1 MKKKFYIVCFMSS
14 AAVYAV
20 SSAFAAQ
27 TQTDLYTSST
37 YEAGVSCDLLDP
49 SIWKVGSAGGEQF
62 AGSVAETADNINFLN
77 ISHSM
82 PDGIDC
88 DGAYSVSNSL
98 VVAGINADISLGT
111 KNWGYRLFSVADG
124 KSLRT
129 VGDFGVSVSTKNTWN
144 PIIRTM
150 LGENSSIEIGGDF
163 SLFQNGGG
171 QMRFQLQSSG
181 AVSSFKVAGNARLS
195 YWKDIELGLGI
206 SRFEVG
212 GVLSFSGGA
221 NGANTLNFLQQT
233 DGLFNS
239 VDVKLGGL
247 DCRKGKI
254 QISSSEIV
262 SRISLEFTNSVSSEY
277 SGIIARGSGSPAA
290 FHITMNASDAENGK
304 QVLRFSSTEPYE
316 YYSNADISNVTVK
329 RGELSLG
336 MHSGMKGD
344 LLQVSGAGAVF
355 SATGL
360 VTGEIGSARFS
371 EAWLSA
377 GKIRFD
383 FSEAEGCDK
392 IVFDGAMNV
401 MGNFEFELNLSSA
414 DFGAWLKTA
423 GLEYMDYTI
432 VEFSETNV
440 SAGKLAEMLSMDGG
454 IKAEILEDDFAD
466 GKLTLRLELAQ
477 VPEPAAFAAAMGAAV
492 LIATARRKRK

>member
-1 MKKKFYIVCFMSS
+1 MSF

-77 ISHSM
+77 IIHSM
-82 PDGIDC
+82 PDGINC
-88 DGAYSVSNSL
+88 DGAYSVSDSL
-98 VVAGINADISLGT
+98 VVAGINADVSLGAN
-111 KNWGYRLFSVADG
+111 NWSYRLFSVEDG

-129 VGDFGVSVSTKNTWN
+129 VGDFGVSVSSTKTWN
-144 PIIRTM
+144 PFISTM
-150 LGENSSIEIGGDF
+150 LGENSSVEIGGDF
-163 SLFQNGGG
+163 SLLQNEGG
-171 QMRFQLQSSG
+171 QMRFRLASSG

-195 YWKDIELGLGI
+195 FWSDIELGLGI
-206 SRFEVG
+206 PRFEVG

-221 NGANTLNFLQQT
+221 TTLDFLQT
-233 DGLFNS
+233 DGLFSS

-247 DCRKGKI
+247 DCRDGKI
-254 QISSSEIV
+254 QISSNRNV

-277 SGIIARGSGSPAA
+277 SGAIARGSGSPAA
-290 FHITMNASDAENGK
+290 FDITMNASDAENGK
-304 QVLRFSSTEPYE
+304 QVLRFSSTDPYD

-344 LLQVSGAGAVF
+344 LLEVSGAGAVF

-414 DFGAWLKTA
+414 DFGAWLEEA

-440 SAGKLAEMLSMDGG
+440 SAGELAEMLSMDGG

-492 LIATARRKRK
+492 LIAAARRKRK

>member
-1 MKKKFYIVCFMSS
+1 MKKEFYIVCFMSS

-37 YEAGVSCDLLDP
+37 YEAGVSCNLLDP
-49 SIWKVGSAGGEQF
+49 SIWKVGSADGEQF

-82 PDGIDC
+82 PDGINC
-88 DGAYSVSNSL
+88 DGAYSVSDSL

-111 KNWGYRLFSVADG
+111 DNWGYRLFSVADG

-129 VGDFGVSVSTKNTWN
+129 VGDFGVSVSTKTWN

-150 LGENSSIEIGGDF
+150 LGENSSVEIGGDF
-163 SLFQNGGG
+163 SLRQNEGG

-195 YWKDIELGLGI
+195 YWSDIELGLGI

-212 GVLSFSGGA
+212 GVLSFSG
-221 NGANTLNFLQQT
+221 GANTLNFLQQT

-344 LLQVSGAGAVF
+344 LLDVSGAGAVF

-383 FSEAEGCDK
+383 FSETEGCDK
-392 IVFDGAMNV
+392 IVFDGAMNFS
-401 MGNFEFELNLSSA
+401 GNFEFELNLSSA
-414 DFGAWLKTA
+414 DFGAWLEEA
-423 GLEYMDYTI
+423 GFEYMDYTI

-440 SAGKLAEMLSMDGG
+440 SAGELAEMLSMDGG

-492 LIATARRKRK
+492 LIAAARRKRK

>member
-1 MKKKFYIVCFMSS
+1 
-14 AAVYAV
+14 
-20 SSAFAAQ
+20 
-27 TQTDLYTSST
+27 
-37 YEAGVSCDLLDP
+37 
-49 SIWKVGSAGGEQF
+49 
-62 AGSVAETADNINFLN
+62 
-77 ISHSM
+77 
-82 PDGIDC
+82 
-88 DGAYSVSNSL
+88 
-98 VVAGINADISLGT
+98 
-111 KNWGYRLFSVADG
+111 
-124 KSLRT
+124 
-129 VGDFGVSVSTKNTWN
+129 
-144 PIIRTM
+144 
-150 LGENSSIEIGGDF
+150 
-163 SLFQNGGG
+163 
-171 QMRFQLQSSG
+171 MRFRLVSSG

-195 YWKDIELGLGI
+195 FWSDIELGLGI

-221 NGANTLNFLQQT
+221 TTLDFLQT
-233 DGLFNS
+233 DGLFSS

-247 DCRKGKI
+247 DCRDGKI
-254 QISSSEIV
+254 QISSNAIV
-262 SRISLEFTNSVSSEY
+262 SRISLEFTNSVSGEY
-277 SGIIARGSGSPAA
+277 SGAIARGSGSPAA
-290 FHITMNASDAENGK
+290 FDITMNASDAENGK
-304 QVLRFSSTEPYE
+304 QVLRFSSTDPYD

-344 LLQVSGAGAVF
+344 LLEVSGAGAVF

-360 VTGEIGSARFS
+360 VAGEIGSARFS

-414 DFGAWLKTA
+414 DFGEWLEAA

-432 VEFSETNV
+432 VEFSDTNV
-440 SAGKLAEMLSMDGG
+440 SAGELAEMLRMDGG

-492 LIATARRKRK
+492 LIAAARRKRK

>member
-1 MKKKFYIVCFMSS
+1 MKKEFYIVCFMSF

-49 SIWKVGSAGGEQF
+49 SIWKVGSADGEQF

-82 PDGIDC
+82 PNGINC
-88 DGAYSVSNSL
+88 DGAYSVSDSL
-98 VVAGINADISLGT
+98 VVAGINADISLGSD
-111 KNWGYRLFSVADG
+111 NWGYRLFSVADG

-129 VGDFGVSVSTKNTWN
+129 VGDFGVSVSTKTWN
-144 PIIRTM
+144 PIIGTM
-150 LGENSSIEIGGDF
+150 LGENSSVEIGGDF
-163 SLFQNGGG
+163 SLRQNEGG

-195 YWKDIELGLGI
+195 YWSDIELGLGI

-212 GVLSFSGGA
+212 GVLSLSGGG
-221 NGANTLNFLQQT
+221 NGATLNFLQQT
-233 DGLFNS
+233 EGGLFSS

-247 DCRKGKI
+247 DCRNGKI
-254 QISSSEIV
+254 QISSNEIV
-262 SRISLEFTNSVSSEY
+262 SQISLKFTNSVSSEY
-277 SGIIARGSGSPAA
+277 YGAIARGSGSPAA
-290 FHITMNASDAENGK
+290 FNITMNASDAENGK
-304 QVLRFSSTEPYE
+304 QVLRFSSIEPYD
-316 YYSNADISNVTVK
+316 YYSNADISNVTVE

-392 IVFDGAMNV
+392 IVFDGVMNV

-440 SAGKLAEMLSMDGG
+440 SAGELAEMLSMDGG

-492 LIATARRKRK
+492 LIAAARRKRK

>member
-1 MKKKFYIVCFMSS
+1 MKKKFYIVCFVSF

-77 ISHSM
+77 IIHSM
-82 PDGIDC
+82 PDGINC
-88 DGAYSVSNSL
+88 DGAYSVSDSL
-98 VVAGINADISLGT
+98 VVAGINADVSLGAN
-111 KNWGYRLFSVADG
+111 NWGYRLFSVADG

-129 VGDFGVSVSTKNTWN
+129 VGDFGVSVSTKTWN

-163 SLFQNGGG
+163 SLRQNEGG

-195 YWKDIELGLGI
+195 YWSDIELGLGI

-221 NGANTLNFLQQT
+221 TKLDFLQT
-233 DGLFNS
+233 DGLFSS

-247 DCRKGKI
+247 DCRNGKI
-254 QISSSEIV
+254 QISSREIV

-277 SGIIARGSGSPAA
+277 SGAIARGSGSPAK
-290 FHITMNASDAENGK
+290 FNITMNASDAENGK
-304 QVLRFSSTEPYE
+304 QVLRFSSTDPYD

-344 LLQVSGAGAVF
+344 LLEVSGAGAVF

-360 VTGEIGSARFS
+360 VAGEIGSARFS

-414 DFGAWLKTA
+414 DFGAWLEAA

-432 VEFSETNV
+432 VEFSDTNV
-440 SAGKLAEMLSMDGG
+440 SAGELAEMLSMDGG

-492 LIATARRKRK
+492 LIAAARRKRK

>member
-1 MKKKFYIVCFMSS
+1 MKKEFYIVCFMPF
-14 AAVYAV
+14 AAAYAV

-37 YEAGVSCDLLDP
+37 YEAGVSYDLLDP

-62 AGSVAETADNINFLN
+62 AGSVAETADNINLLN
-77 ISHSM
+77 IIHSM
-82 PDGIDC
+82 PDGINC
-88 DGAYSVSNSL
+88 DGAYSVSDSL
-98 VVAGINADISLGT
+98 VVAGINADVSLGT
-111 KNWGYRLFSVADG
+111 NNWSYRLFSVADG

-129 VGDFGVSVSTKNTWN
+129 VGDFGVSASTKTWN
-144 PIIRTM
+144 PIISTM
-150 LGENSSIEIGGDF
+150 LGENSSVEIGGDF
-163 SLFQNGGG
+163 SLLQNEGG
-171 QMRFQLQSSG
+171 QMRFQLVSSG

-195 YWKDIELGLGI
+195 FWSDIELGLGI

-221 NGANTLNFLQQT
+221 TTLDFLQT
-233 DGLFNS
+233 DGLFSS

-247 DCRKGKI
+247 DCRDGKI
-254 QISSSEIV
+254 QISSNRSV

-277 SGIIARGSGSPAA
+277 SGAIARGSGSPAA
-290 FHITMNASDAENGK
+290 FDITMNASDAENGK
-304 QVLRFSSTEPYE
+304 QVLRFSSTDPYD

-344 LLQVSGAGAVF
+344 LLEVSGAGAVF

-360 VTGEIGSARFS
+360 VAGEIGSARFS

-414 DFGAWLKTA
+414 DFGAWLEAA

-440 SAGKLAEMLSMDGG
+440 SAGELAEMLSMDGG

-492 LIATARRKRK
+492 LIAAARRKRK

>member
-1 MKKKFYIVCFMSS
+1 MKKEFYIVCFMSS

-37 YEAGVSCDLLDP
+37 YEAGVSCDLLNP
-49 SIWKVGSAGGEQF
+49 SIWKVGSADGEQF

-88 DGAYSVSNSL
+88 DGAYSVSDSL
-98 VVAGINADISLGT
+98 VVAGINADISLGWE
-111 KNWGYRLFSVADG
+111 NWGYRLFSVADG

-129 VGDFGVSVSTKNTWN
+129 VGDFGVSVSTKTWN

-150 LGENSSIEIGGDF
+150 LGKNSSIEIGGDF

-212 GVLSFSGGA
+212 GVLSLSGGEK
-221 NGANTLNFLQQT
+221 GATTLDFLQQT
-233 DGLFNS
+233 DGGLFSS

-247 DCRKGKI
+247 DCRNGKI
-254 QISSSEIV
+254 QISSNEIV
-262 SRISLEFTNSVSSEY
+262 SQISLEFTNSVSSEY
-277 SGIIARGSGSPAA
+277 SGAIARGSGSPAA
-290 FHITMNASDAENGK
+290 FNITMNASDAEKGK
-304 QVLRFSSTEPYE
+304 QVLRFSSTDPYD

-344 LLQVSGAGAVF
+344 LLDVSGAGAVF

-383 FSEAEGCDK
+383 FSETEGCDK

-414 DFGAWLKTA
+414 DFGAWLEVA

-432 VEFSETNV
+432 VEFSDTNV
-440 SAGKLAEMLSMDGG
+440 SAAELAEMLSMDGG

-492 LIATARRKRK
+492 LIAAARRKRK

>member
-1 MKKKFYIVCFMSS
+1 MKKKFRTVCYLSS

-49 SIWKVGSAGGEQF
+49 SIWKVGSADGEQF

-82 PDGIDC
+82 PDGINC
-88 DGAYSVSNSL
+88 DGAYSVSDSL

-111 KNWGYRLFSVADG
+111 NNWGYRLFSVADG

-129 VGDFGVSVSTKNTWN
+129 VGDFGVSVSTTKTWN

-150 LGENSSIEIGGDF
+150 LGKNSSVEIGGDF
-163 SLFQNGGG
+163 SLRQNEGG

-195 YWKDIELGLGI
+195 FWSDIELGLGI

-221 NGANTLNFLQQT
+221 NTLNFLQQT
-233 DGLFNS
+233 DGLFSS

-247 DCRKGKI
+247 EFRGGKI
-254 QISSSEIV
+254 QISSNEIV

-277 SGIIARGSGSPAA
+277 SGAIARGSGSPAA
-290 FHITMNASDAENGK
+290 FNITMNASDAENGK
-304 QVLRFSSTEPYE
+304 QVLRFSSIEPYD
-316 YYSNADISNVTVK
+316 YYSNADISNVTVE

-360 VTGEIGSARFS
+360 VAGEIGSARFS

-414 DFGAWLKTA
+414 DFGAWLETA

-440 SAGKLAEMLSMDGG
+440 SAGELAEMLSMDGG

-477 VPEPAAFAAAMGAAV
+477 VPEPAAFAAIFGAFALGCLV
-492 LIATARRKRK
+492 LRGRRKR

>member
-1 MKKKFYIVCFMSS
+1 MKKEFYIVCFMSS

-49 SIWKVGSAGGEQF
+49 SIWKVGSADGEQF

-82 PDGIDC
+82 PDGINC
-88 DGAYSVSNSL
+88 DGAYSVSDSL

-111 KNWGYRLFSVADG
+111 NNWGYRLFSVADG

-129 VGDFGVSVSTKNTWN
+129 VGDFGVSVSTKTWN

-150 LGENSSIEIGGDF
+150 LGENSSVEIGGDF
-163 SLFQNGGG
+163 SLRQNEGG

-195 YWKDIELGLGI
+195 YWSDIELGLGI

-212 GVLSFSGGA
+212 GVLSFSG
-221 NGANTLNFLQQT
+221 GANTLNFLQQT

-344 LLQVSGAGAVF
+344 LLDVSGAGAVF

-383 FSEAEGCDK
+383 FSETEGCDK

-440 SAGKLAEMLSMDGG
+440 SAAELAEMLSMDGG

-492 LIATARRKRK
+492 LIAAARRKRK

>member
-1 MKKKFYIVCFMSS
+1 
-14 AAVYAV
+14 
-20 SSAFAAQ
+20 
-27 TQTDLYTSST
+27 
-37 YEAGVSCDLLDP
+37 
-49 SIWKVGSAGGEQF
+49 
-62 AGSVAETADNINFLN
+62 
-77 ISHSM
+77 
-82 PDGIDC
+82 
-88 DGAYSVSNSL
+88 
-98 VVAGINADISLGT
+98 
-111 KNWGYRLFSVADG
+111 
-124 KSLRT
+124 
-129 VGDFGVSVSTKNTWN
+129 
-144 PIIRTM
+144 
-150 LGENSSIEIGGDF
+150 
-163 SLFQNGGG
+163 
-171 QMRFQLQSSG
+171 MRFQLQSSG

-195 YWKDIELGLGI
+195 YWSDIELGLGI

-212 GVLSFSGGA
+212 GVLSFSG
-221 NGANTLNFLQQT
+221 GANTLNFLQQT

-344 LLQVSGAGAVF
+344 LLDVSGAGAVF

-383 FSEAEGCDK
+383 FSETEGCDK

-414 DFGAWLKTA
+414 DFGAWLEVA

-432 VEFSETNV
+432 VEFSDTNV
-440 SAGKLAEMLSMDGG
+440 SAAELAEMLSMDGG

-492 LIATARRKRK
+492 LIAAARRKRK

>member
-1 MKKKFYIVCFMSS
+1 MRRLSLKS
-14 AAVYAV
+14 
-20 SSAFAAQ
+20 
-27 TQTDLYTSST
+27 TDF
-37 YEAGVSCDLLDP
+37 GVDP
-49 SIWKVGSAGGEQF
+49 
-62 AGSVAETADNINFLN
+62 N
-77 ISHSM
+77 
-82 PDGIDC
+82 C
-88 DGAYSVSNSL
+88 DGAYSVSDSL

-111 KNWGYRLFSVADG
+111 NNWGYRLFSVADG

-129 VGDFGVSVSTKNTWN
+129 VGDFGVSVSTKTWN

-150 LGENSSIEIGGDF
+150 LGENSSVEIGGDF
-163 SLFQNGGG
+163 SLRQNEGG

-195 YWKDIELGLGI
+195 YWSDIELGLGI

-212 GVLSFSGGA
+212 GVLSLSGGG
-221 NGANTLNFLQQT
+221 NGATLNFLQQT

-247 DCRKGKI
+247 EFRGGKI
-254 QISSSEIV
+254 QISSNEIV
-262 SRISLEFTNSVSSEY
+262 SQISLEFTNSVSSEY
-277 SGIIARGSGSPAA
+277 YGAIARGSGSPAA
-290 FHITMNASDAENGK
+290 FNITMNASDAENGK
-304 QVLRFSSTEPYE
+304 QVLRFSSIEPYD
-316 YYSNADISNVTVK
+316 YYSNADISNVTVE

-383 FSEAEGCDK
+383 FSETEGCDK

-414 DFGAWLKTA
+414 DFGEWLETA

-492 LIATARRKRK
+492 LIAAARRKRK

>member
-1 MKKKFYIVCFMSS
+1 MRRLSLKS
-14 AAVYAV
+14 
-20 SSAFAAQ
+20 
-27 TQTDLYTSST
+27 TDF
-37 YEAGVSCDLLDP
+37 GVDP
-49 SIWKVGSAGGEQF
+49 
-62 AGSVAETADNINFLN
+62 N
-77 ISHSM
+77 
-82 PDGIDC
+82 C
-88 DGAYSVSNSL
+88 DGAYSVSDSL

-111 KNWGYRLFSVADG
+111 NNWGYRLFSVADG

-129 VGDFGVSVSTKNTWN
+129 VGDFGVSVSTKTWN

-150 LGENSSIEIGGDF
+150 LGENSSVEIGGDF
-163 SLFQNGGG
+163 SLRQNEGG

-195 YWKDIELGLGI
+195 YWSDIELGLGI

-212 GVLSFSGGA
+212 GVLSFSG
-221 NGANTLNFLQQT
+221 GANTLNFLQQT

-247 DCRKGKI
+247 EFRGGKI
-254 QISSSEIV
+254 QISSNEIV
-262 SRISLEFTNSVSSEY
+262 SQISLEFTNSVSSEY
-277 SGIIARGSGSPAA
+277 YGAIARGSGSPAA
-290 FHITMNASDAENGK
+290 FNITMNASDAENGK
-304 QVLRFSSTEPYE
+304 QVLRFSSIEPYD
-316 YYSNADISNVTVK
+316 YYSNADISNVTVE

-383 FSEAEGCDK
+383 FSETEGCDK

-440 SAGKLAEMLSMDGG
+440 SAGELAEMLSMDGG

-492 LIATARRKRK
+492 LIAAARRKRK

>member
-82 PDGIDC
+82 PDGINC
-88 DGAYSVSNSL
+88 DGAYSVSDSL
-98 VVAGINADISLGT
+98 VVAGINADVSLGAN
-111 KNWGYRLFSVADG
+111 NWSYRLFSVADG

-129 VGDFGVSVSTKNTWN
+129 VGDFGVSVSTKTWN
-144 PIIRTM
+144 PFISTM
-150 LGENSSIEIGGDF
+150 LGENSSVEIGGDF
-163 SLFQNGGG
+163 SLRQNEGG
-171 QMRFQLQSSG
+171 QMRFRLLSSG
-181 AVSSFKVAGNARLS
+181 EVSSFKVAGNARLS
-195 YWKDIELGLGI
+195 YWSDIELGLGI

-212 GVLSFSGGA
+212 GVLSLSGGG
-221 NGANTLNFLQQT
+221 NGATLDFLQT
-233 DGLFNS
+233 DGLFSS

-247 DCRKGKI
+247 DCRDGKI
-254 QISSSEIV
+254 QISSNRNV

-277 SGIIARGSGSPAA
+277 SGAIARGSGSPAK
-290 FHITMNASDAENGK
+290 FNITMNASDAENGK
-304 QVLRFSSTEPYE
+304 QVLRFSSIEPYE
-316 YYSNADISNVTVK
+316 YYSNADISNVTVE

-383 FSEAEGCDK
+383 FSETEGCDK

-414 DFGAWLKTA
+414 DFGAWLEEA

-440 SAGKLAEMLSMDGG
+440 SAGELAEMLSMDGG

-492 LIATARRKRK
+492 LIAAARRKRK

>member
-1 MKKKFYIVCFMSS
+1 MSS

-82 PDGIDC
+82 PDGINC
-88 DGAYSVSNSL
+88 DGAYSVSDSL

-111 KNWGYRLFSVADG
+111 NNWGYRLFSVADG

-129 VGDFGVSVSTKNTWN
+129 VGDFGVSVSTETWN

-150 LGENSSIEIGGDF
+150 LGENSSVEIGGDF

-212 GVLSFSGGA
+212 GVLSLSGGEK
-221 NGANTLNFLQQT
+221 GATTLDFLQT
-233 DGLFNS
+233 KDGLFSS

-247 DCRKGKI
+247 DCRNGKI
-254 QISSSEIV
+254 QISSNEIV
-262 SRISLEFTNSVSSEY
+262 SQISLEFTNSVSSEY

-392 IVFDGAMNV
+392 IVFDGVMNV

-440 SAGKLAEMLSMDGG
+440 SAGELAEMLSMDGG

-492 LIATARRKRK
+492 LIAAARRKRK

>member
-1 MKKKFYIVCFMSS
+1 MRRLSLKS
-14 AAVYAV
+14 
-20 SSAFAAQ
+20 
-27 TQTDLYTSST
+27 TDF
-37 YEAGVSCDLLDP
+37 GVDP
-49 SIWKVGSAGGEQF
+49 
-62 AGSVAETADNINFLN
+62 N
-77 ISHSM
+77 
-82 PDGIDC
+82 C
-88 DGAYSVSNSL
+88 DGAYSVSDSL

-111 KNWGYRLFSVADG
+111 NNWGYRLFSVADG

-129 VGDFGVSVSTKNTWN
+129 VGDFGVSVSTKTWN

-150 LGENSSIEIGGDF
+150 LGENSSVEIGGDF
-163 SLFQNGGG
+163 SLRQNEGG

-195 YWKDIELGLGI
+195 YWSDIELGLGI

-212 GVLSFSGGA
+212 GVLSLSGGG
-221 NGANTLNFLQQT
+221 NGATLNFLQQT

-247 DCRKGKI
+247 EFRGGKI
-254 QISSSEIV
+254 QISSNEIV
-262 SRISLEFTNSVSSEY
+262 SQISLEFTNSVSSEY
-277 SGIIARGSGSPAA
+277 YGAIARGSGSPAA
-290 FHITMNASDAENGK
+290 FNITMNASDAENGK
-304 QVLRFSSTEPYE
+304 QVLRFSSIEPYD
-316 YYSNADISNVTVK
+316 YYSNADISNVTVE

-440 SAGKLAEMLSMDGG
+440 SAGELAEMLSMDGG

-492 LIATARRKRK
+492 LIAAARRKRK

>member
-1 MKKKFYIVCFMSS
+1 MKKEFYIVCFMSS

-49 SIWKVGSAGGEQF
+49 SIWKVGSADGEQF

-82 PDGIDC
+82 PDGINC
-88 DGAYSVSNSL
+88 DGAYSVSDSL

-111 KNWGYRLFSVADG
+111 NNWGYRLFSVADG

-129 VGDFGVSVSTKNTWN
+129 VGDFGVSVSTKTWN

-150 LGENSSIEIGGDF
+150 LGENSSVEIGGDF
-163 SLFQNGGG
+163 SLRQNEGG

-195 YWKDIELGLGI
+195 YWSDIELGLGI

-212 GVLSFSGGA
+212 GVLSFSG
-221 NGANTLNFLQQT
+221 GANTLNFLQQT

-247 DCRKGKI
+247 EFRGGKI
-254 QISSSEIV
+254 QISSNEIV
-262 SRISLEFTNSVSSEY
+262 SQISLEFTNSVSSEY
-277 SGIIARGSGSPAA
+277 YGAIARGSGSPAA
-290 FHITMNASDAENGK
+290 FNITMNASDAENGK
-304 QVLRFSSTEPYE
+304 QVLRFSSIEPYD
-316 YYSNADISNVTVK
+316 YYSNADISNVTVE

-392 IVFDGAMNV
+392 IVFDGVMNV

-440 SAGKLAEMLSMDGG
+440 SAGELAEMLSMDGG

-492 LIATARRKRK
+492 LIAAARRKRK

>member
-1 MKKKFYIVCFMSS
+1 MKKKFYIVCFMSF

-77 ISHSM
+77 IIHSM
-82 PDGIDC
+82 PDGINC
-88 DGAYSVSNSL
+88 DGAYSVSDSL
-98 VVAGINADISLGT
+98 VVAGINADVSLGT
-111 KNWGYRLFSVADG
+111 DNWGYRLFSVADG

-129 VGDFGVSVSTKNTWN
+129 VGDFGVSVSTKTWN

-163 SLFQNGGG
+163 SLRQNEGG
-171 QMRFQLQSSG
+171 QMRFHLQPSG

-195 YWKDIELGLGI
+195 FWSDIELGLGI

-221 NGANTLNFLQQT
+221 TTLDFLQT
-233 DGLFNS
+233 DGLFSS

-247 DCRKGKI
+247 DCRNGKI
-254 QISSSEIV
+254 QISSREIV

-277 SGIIARGSGSPAA
+277 SGAIARGSGSPAK
-290 FHITMNASDAENGK
+290 FNITMNASDAENGK
-304 QVLRFSSTEPYE
+304 QVLRFSSTDPYD

-344 LLQVSGAGAVF
+344 LLEVSGAGAVF

-360 VTGEIGSARFS
+360 VVGEIGSARFS

-414 DFGAWLKTA
+414 DFGAWLEAA

-432 VEFSETNV
+432 VEFSDTNV
-440 SAGKLAEMLSMDGG
+440 SAGELAEMLSMDGG

-492 LIATARRKRK
+492 LIAAARRKRK

>member
-1 MKKKFYIVCFMSS
+1 MKKEFYIVCFMSS

-20 SSAFAAQ
+20 SFFFDA
-27 TQTDLYTSST
+27 TTTTEIYTSST

-49 SIWKVGSAGGEQF
+49 SIWKVGSADGEQF

-82 PDGIDC
+82 PNGINC
-88 DGAYSVSNSL
+88 DGAYSVSDSL

-111 KNWGYRLFSVADG
+111 DNWGYRLFSVEDG

-129 VGDFGVSVSTKNTWN
+129 VGDFGVSVSTTKTWN
-144 PIIRTM
+144 PIISTM

-163 SLFQNGGG
+163 SLRQNEGG
-171 QMRFQLQSSG
+171 QMRFQLKSSG

-195 YWKDIELGLGI
+195 FWSDIELGLGI

-212 GVLSFSGGA
+212 GVLSLSGGG
-221 NGANTLNFLQQT
+221 NGATLDFMQQT
-233 DGLFNS
+233 DGLFRS

-254 QISSSEIV
+254 QISSNEIV

-277 SGIIARGSGSPAA
+277 SGAIARGSGSPAA
-290 FHITMNASDAENGK
+290 FNITMNASDAENGK

-316 YYSNADISNVTVK
+316 YYSNADISNVTVE

-344 LLQVSGAGAVF
+344 LLEVSGAGAVF

-360 VTGEIGSARFS
+360 VTGEIGSAHFKD
-371 EAWLSA
+371 AWLSA

-392 IVFDGAMNV
+392 IVFDGAMNFA
-401 MGNFEFELNLSSA
+401 GNFEFELNLSSA
-414 DFGAWLKTA
+414 DFGAWLEEA
-423 GLEYMDYTI
+423 GVEYMDYTI

-477 VPEPAAFAAAMGAAV
+477 VPEPAAFAAVMGAAV
-492 LIATARRKRK
+492 LIAAARRKRK

>member
-1 MKKKFYIVCFMSS
+1 MKKEFYIVCFMSS

-49 SIWKVGSAGGEQF
+49 SIWKVGSADGEQF

-82 PDGIDC
+82 PDGINC
-88 DGAYSVSNSL
+88 DGAYSVSDSL

-111 KNWGYRLFSVADG
+111 NNWGYRLFSVADG

-129 VGDFGVSVSTKNTWN
+129 VGDFGVSVSTKTWN

-150 LGENSSIEIGGDF
+150 LGENSSVEIGGDF
-163 SLFQNGGG
+163 SLRQNEGG

-195 YWKDIELGLGI
+195 YWSDIELGLGI

-212 GVLSFSGGA
+212 GVLSFSG
-221 NGANTLNFLQQT
+221 GANTLNFLQQT

-247 DCRKGKI
+247 EFRGGKI
-254 QISSSEIV
+254 QISSNEIV
-262 SRISLEFTNSVSSEY
+262 SQISLEFTNSVSSEY
-277 SGIIARGSGSPAA
+277 YGAIARGSGSPAA
-290 FHITMNASDAENGK
+290 FNITMNASDAENGK
-304 QVLRFSSTEPYE
+304 QVLRFSSIEPYD
-316 YYSNADISNVTVK
+316 YYSNADISNVTVE

-383 FSEAEGCDK
+383 FSETEGCDK

-440 SAGKLAEMLSMDGG
+440 SAGELAEMLSMDGG

-492 LIATARRKRK
+492 LIAAARRKRK

>member
-1 MKKKFYIVCFMSS
+1 M
-14 AAVYAV
+14 
-20 SSAFAAQ
+20 
-27 TQTDLYTSST
+27 
-37 YEAGVSCDLLDP
+37 
-49 SIWKVGSAGGEQF
+49 
-62 AGSVAETADNINFLN
+62 
-77 ISHSM
+77 
-82 PDGIDC
+82 
-88 DGAYSVSNSL
+88 
-98 VVAGINADISLGT
+98 
-111 KNWGYRLFSVADG
+111 
-124 KSLRT
+124 
-129 VGDFGVSVSTKNTWN
+129 SVSTKTWN

-163 SLFQNGGG
+163 SLFQNEGG

-195 YWKDIELGLGI
+195 YWSDIELGLGI

-212 GVLSFSGGA
+212 GVLSFSG
-221 NGANTLNFLQQT
+221 GANTLNFLQQT

-247 DCRKGKI
+247 EFRGGKI
-254 QISSSEIV
+254 QISSNEIV
-262 SRISLEFTNSVSSEY
+262 SQISLEFTNSVSSEY
-277 SGIIARGSGSPAA
+277 YGAIARGSGSPAA
-290 FHITMNASDAENGK
+290 FNITMNASDAENGK
-304 QVLRFSSTEPYE
+304 QVLRFSSIEPYD

-344 LLQVSGAGAVF
+344 MLEVSGAGAVF

-383 FSEAEGCDK
+383 FSETEGCDK

-401 MGNFEFELNLSSA
+401 MENFEFELNLSSA
-414 DFGAWLKTA
+414 DFGAWLEEA

-432 VEFSETNV
+432 VEFSDTNV
-440 SAGKLAEMLSMDGG
+440 SAGELAEMLSMDGG

-492 LIATARRKRK
+492 LIAAARRKRK

>member
-1 MKKKFYIVCFMSS
+1 MSS

-37 YEAGVSCDLLDP
+37 YEAGVSYDLLDP

-77 ISHSM
+77 IIHSM
-82 PDGIDC
+82 PDGINC
-88 DGAYSVSNSL
+88 DGAYSVSDSL
-98 VVAGINADISLGT
+98 VVAGINADVSLGT
-111 KNWGYRLFSVADG
+111 NNWSYRLFSVADG

-129 VGDFGVSVSTKNTWN
+129 VGDFGVSVSTKTWN

-163 SLFQNGGG
+163 SLRQNEGG

-181 AVSSFKVAGNARLS
+181 EVSSFKVAGNARLS
-195 YWKDIELGLGI
+195 YWSDIELGLGI

-221 NGANTLNFLQQT
+221 TTLDFLQT
-233 DGLFNS
+233 DGLFSS

-247 DCRKGKI
+247 DCRDGKI
-254 QISSSEIV
+254 QISSNGSV

-277 SGIIARGSGSPAA
+277 SGAIARGSGSPAA
-290 FHITMNASDAENGK
+290 FDITINASDAENGK
-304 QVLRFSSTEPYE
+304 QVLRFSSTDPYD

-344 LLQVSGAGAVF
+344 LLEVSGAGAVF

-383 FSEAEGCDK
+383 FSEADGCDK

-414 DFGAWLKTA
+414 DFGAWLEAA

-432 VEFSETNV
+432 VEFAETNV
-440 SAGKLAEMLSMDGG
+440 SAGELAEMLRMDGG
-454 IKAEILEDDFAD
+454 IKAEILEDEFAD
-466 GKLTLRLELAQ
+466 GRLTLRLELAQ
-477 VPEPAAFAAAMGAAV
+477 VPEPAAFAAIFGAFALGCLV
-492 LIATARRKRK
+492 LRGRRKR

>member
-1 MKKKFYIVCFMSS
+1 MPN
-14 AAVYAV
+14 
-20 SSAFAAQ
+20 
-27 TQTDLYTSST
+27 
-37 YEAGVSCDLLDP
+37 G
-49 SIWKVGSAGGEQF
+49 
-62 AGSVAETADNINFLN
+62 IN
-77 ISHSM
+77 
-82 PDGIDC
+82 C
-88 DGAYSVSNSL
+88 DGAYSVSDSL
-98 VVAGINADISLGT
+98 VVAGINADVSLGT
-111 KNWGYRLFSVADG
+111 NNWGYRLFSVADG

-129 VGDFGVSVSTKNTWN
+129 VGDFGVSVSTKTWN

-163 SLFQNGGG
+163 SLRQNEGG

-181 AVSSFKVAGNARLS
+181 EVSSFKVAGNARLS
-195 YWKDIELGLGI
+195 YWSDIELGLGI

-221 NGANTLNFLQQT
+221 TTLDFLQT
-233 DGLFNS
+233 DGLFSS

-247 DCRKGKI
+247 DCRDGKI
-254 QISSSEIV
+254 QISSNGSV

-277 SGIIARGSGSPAA
+277 SGAIARGSGSPAA
-290 FHITMNASDAENGK
+290 FDITINASDAENGK
-304 QVLRFSSTEPYE
+304 QVLRFSSTDPYD

-344 LLQVSGAGAVF
+344 LLEVSGAGAVF

-383 FSEAEGCDK
+383 FSEADGCDK

-414 DFGAWLKTA
+414 DFGAWLETA

-440 SAGKLAEMLSMDGG
+440 SAGELAEMLSMDGG

-492 LIATARRKRK
+492 LIAAARRKRK

>member
-1 MKKKFYIVCFMSS
+1 MSF

-37 YEAGVSCDLLDP
+37 YEAGVSCDLLDS
-49 SIWKVGSAGGEQF
+49 SIWKVGSADGEQF

-77 ISHSM
+77 ISHST
-82 PDGIDC
+82 PDGINC
-88 DGAYSVSNSL
+88 DGAYSVSDSL
-98 VVAGINADISLGT
+98 VVAGINADVSLGAN
-111 KNWGYRLFSVADG
+111 NWSYRLFSVADG

-129 VGDFGVSVSTKNTWN
+129 VGDFGVSVSTKTWN
-144 PIIRTM
+144 PIISTM
-150 LGENSSIEIGGDF
+150 LGENSSVEIGGDF
-163 SLFQNGGG
+163 SLLQNEGG
-171 QMRFQLQSSG
+171 QMRFRLVSSG

-195 YWKDIELGLGI
+195 FWSDIELGLGI

-221 NGANTLNFLQQT
+221 TTLDFLQT
-233 DGLFNS
+233 DGLFSS

-247 DCRKGKI
+247 DCRDGKI
-254 QISSSEIV
+254 QISSNRNI

-277 SGIIARGSGSPAA
+277 SGAIARGSGSPAA
-290 FHITMNASDAENGK
+290 FDITMNASDAENGK
-304 QVLRFSSTEPYE
+304 QVLRFSSTDPYD

-344 LLQVSGAGAVF
+344 LLEVSGAGAVF

-360 VTGEIGSARFS
+360 VAGEIGSARFS

-414 DFGAWLKTA
+414 DFGEWLEAA

-432 VEFSETNV
+432 VEFSDTNV
-440 SAGKLAEMLSMDGG
+440 SAGELAEMLSMDGG

-492 LIATARRKRK
+492 LIAAARRKRK

>member
-1 MKKKFYIVCFMSS
+1 MPF

-20 SSAFAAQ
+20 SSSFAAQ

-37 YEAGVSCDLLDP
+37 YEAGVSYDLLDP

-77 ISHSM
+77 IIHSM
-82 PDGIDC
+82 PDGINC
-88 DGAYSVSNSL
+88 DGAYSVSDSL
-98 VVAGINADISLGT
+98 VVAGINADVSLGT
-111 KNWGYRLFSVADG
+111 NNWSYRLFSVADG

-129 VGDFGVSVSTKNTWN
+129 VGDFGVSASTKTWN
-144 PIIRTM
+144 PIISTM
-150 LGENSSIEIGGDF
+150 LGENSSVEIGGDF
-163 SLFQNGGG
+163 SLLQNEGG
-171 QMRFQLQSSG
+171 QMRFRLRSSG

-195 YWKDIELGLGI
+195 FWSDIELGLGI

-221 NGANTLNFLQQT
+221 TTLDFLQT
-233 DGLFNS
+233 DGLFSS

-247 DCRKGKI
+247 DCRDGKI
-254 QISSSEIV
+254 QISSNGSV

-277 SGIIARGSGSPAA
+277 SGAIARGSGSPAA
-290 FHITMNASDAENGK
+290 FDITINASDAENGK
-304 QVLRFSSTEPYE
+304 QVLRFSSTDPYD

-344 LLQVSGAGAVF
+344 LLEVSGAGAVF

-360 VTGEIGSARFS
+360 VAGEIGPARFN

-414 DFGAWLKTA
+414 DFGAWLEAA

-432 VEFSETNV
+432 VEFAETNV
-440 SAGKLAEMLSMDGG
+440 SAGELAEMLRMDGG
-454 IKAEILEDDFAD
+454 IKAEILEDEFAD
-466 GKLTLRLELAQ
+466 GRLTLRLELAQ
-477 VPEPAAFAAAMGAAV
+477 VPEPAAFAAIFGAFALGCLV
-492 LIATARRKRK
+492 LRGRRKR

>member
-1 MKKKFYIVCFMSS
+1 MKKEFYIVCFMSS

-37 YEAGVSCDLLDP
+37 YEAGVSCNLLDP
-49 SIWKVGSAGGEQF
+49 SIWKVGSADGEQF

-82 PDGIDC
+82 PDGINC
-88 DGAYSVSNSL
+88 DGAYSVSDSL

-111 KNWGYRLFSVADG
+111 NNWGYRLFSVADG

-129 VGDFGVSVSTKNTWN
+129 VGDFGVSVSTKTWN

-150 LGENSSIEIGGDF
+150 LGENSSVEIGGDF
-163 SLFQNGGG
+163 SLRQNEGG

-195 YWKDIELGLGI
+195 YWSDIELGLGI

-212 GVLSFSGGA
+212 GVLSFSG
-221 NGANTLNFLQQT
+221 GANTLNFLQQT

-344 LLQVSGAGAVF
+344 LLDVSGAGAVF

-383 FSEAEGCDK
+383 FSETDGFDK

-414 DFGAWLKTA
+414 DFGAWLEVA

-432 VEFSETNV
+432 VEFSDTNV
-440 SAGKLAEMLSMDGG
+440 SAAELAEMLSMDGG

-492 LIATARRKRK
+492 LIAAARRKRK

>member
-1 MKKKFYIVCFMSS
+1 
-14 AAVYAV
+14 
-20 SSAFAAQ
+20 
-27 TQTDLYTSST
+27 
-37 YEAGVSCDLLDP
+37 
-49 SIWKVGSAGGEQF
+49 
-62 AGSVAETADNINFLN
+62 
-77 ISHSM
+77 
-82 PDGIDC
+82 
-88 DGAYSVSNSL
+88 
-98 VVAGINADISLGT
+98 
-111 KNWGYRLFSVADG
+111 
-124 KSLRT
+124 
-129 VGDFGVSVSTKNTWN
+129 
-144 PIIRTM
+144 
-150 LGENSSIEIGGDF
+150 
-163 SLFQNGGG
+163 
-171 QMRFQLQSSG
+171 MRFQLQSSG

-195 YWKDIELGLGI
+195 YWSDIELGLGI

-212 GVLSFSGGA
+212 GVLSLSGGG
-221 NGANTLNFLQQT
+221 NGATLNFLQQT
-233 DGLFNS
+233 EGGLFSS

-247 DCRKGKI
+247 DCRNGKI
-254 QISSSEIV
+254 QISSNEIV
-262 SRISLEFTNSVSSEY
+262 SQISLKFTNSVSSEY
-277 SGIIARGSGSPAA
+277 YGAIARGSGSPAA
-290 FHITMNASDAENGK
+290 FNITMNASDAENGK
-304 QVLRFSSTEPYE
+304 QVLRFSSIEPYD
-316 YYSNADISNVTVK
+316 YYSNADISNVTVE

-383 FSEAEGCDK
+383 FSETEGCDK

-414 DFGAWLKTA
+414 DFGAWLEEA

-432 VEFSETNV
+432 VEFSDTNV
-440 SAGKLAEMLSMDGG
+440 SAGELAEMLSMDGG

-492 LIATARRKRK
+492 LIAAARRKRK

>member
-1 MKKKFYIVCFMSS
+1 
-14 AAVYAV
+14 
-20 SSAFAAQ
+20 
-27 TQTDLYTSST
+27 
-37 YEAGVSCDLLDP
+37 
-49 SIWKVGSAGGEQF
+49 
-62 AGSVAETADNINFLN
+62 
-77 ISHSM
+77 
-82 PDGIDC
+82 
-88 DGAYSVSNSL
+88 
-98 VVAGINADISLGT
+98 
-111 KNWGYRLFSVADG
+111 
-124 KSLRT
+124 
-129 VGDFGVSVSTKNTWN
+129 
-144 PIIRTM
+144 
-150 LGENSSIEIGGDF
+150 
-163 SLFQNGGG
+163 
-171 QMRFQLQSSG
+171 MRFQLQSSG

-195 YWKDIELGLGI
+195 YWSDIELGLGI

-212 GVLSFSGGA
+212 GVLSFSG
-221 NGANTLNFLQQT
+221 GANTLNFLQQT

-247 DCRKGKI
+247 DCRNGKI
-254 QISSSEIV
+254 QISSNEIV
-262 SRISLEFTNSVSSEY
+262 SQISLEFTNSVSSEY
-277 SGIIARGSGSPAA
+277 YGAIARGSGSPAA
-290 FHITMNASDAENGK
+290 FNITMNASDAENGK
-304 QVLRFSSTEPYE
+304 QVLRFSSIEPYD

-383 FSEAEGCDK
+383 FSETEGCDK

-401 MGNFEFELNLSSA
+401 MGNFELELNLSSA
-414 DFGAWLKTA
+414 DFGAWLETA

-440 SAGKLAEMLSMDGG
+440 SAGELAKMLSMDGG

-492 LIATARRKRK
+492 LIAAARRKRK

>member
-1 MKKKFYIVCFMSS
+1 MRSS
-14 AAVYAV
+14 RPV
-20 SSAFAAQ
+20 
-27 TQTDLYTSST
+27 DM
-37 YEAGVSCDLLDP
+37 E
-49 SIWKVGSAGGEQF
+49 VGSAGGEQF

-82 PDGIDC
+82 PDGINC
-88 DGAYSVSNSL
+88 DGAYSVSDSL

-111 KNWGYRLFSVADG
+111 NNWGYRLFSVADG

-129 VGDFGVSVSTKNTWN
+129 VGDFGVSVSTKTWN

-150 LGENSSIEIGGDF
+150 LGENSSVEIGGDF
-163 SLFQNGGG
+163 SLRQNEGG

-195 YWKDIELGLGI
+195 YWSDIELGLGI

-212 GVLSFSGGA
+212 GVLSLSGGG
-221 NGANTLNFLQQT
+221 NGATLNFLQQT
-233 DGLFNS
+233 EGGLFSS

-247 DCRKGKI
+247 DCRNGKI
-254 QISSSEIV
+254 QISSNEIV
-262 SRISLEFTNSVSSEY
+262 SQISLKFTNSVSSEY
-277 SGIIARGSGSPAA
+277 YGAIARGSGSPAA
-290 FHITMNASDAENGK
+290 FNITMNASDAENGK
-304 QVLRFSSTEPYE
+304 QVLRFSSIEPYD
-316 YYSNADISNVTVK
+316 YYSNADISNVTVE

-414 DFGAWLKTA
+414 DFGAWLETA

-440 SAGKLAEMLSMDGG
+440 SAGELAEMLSMDGG

-492 LIATARRKRK
+492 LIAAARRKRK

>member
-1 MKKKFYIVCFMSS
+1 MKS
-14 AAVYAV
+14 
-20 SSAFAAQ
+20 
-27 TQTDLYTSST
+27 
-37 YEAGVSCDLLDP
+37 
-49 SIWKVGSAGGEQF
+49 
-62 AGSVAETADNINFLN
+62 
-77 ISHSM
+77 
-82 PDGIDC
+82 
-88 DGAYSVSNSL
+88 
-98 VVAGINADISLGT
+98 
-111 KNWGYRLFSVADG
+111 
-124 KSLRT
+124 
-129 VGDFGVSVSTKNTWN
+129 
-144 PIIRTM
+144 
-150 LGENSSIEIGGDF
+150 GGDF
-163 SLFQNGGG
+163 SLLQNEGG
-171 QMRFQLQSSG
+171 QMRFRLLSSG

-195 YWKDIELGLGI
+195 FWSDIELGLGI

-212 GVLSFSGGA
+212 GVLSLSGGG
-221 NGANTLNFLQQT
+221 NGATLDFLQT
-233 DGLFNS
+233 EGGLFSS

-247 DCRKGKI
+247 DCRDGKI
-254 QISSSEIV
+254 QISSNRNV

-277 SGIIARGSGSPAA
+277 SGAIARGSGSPAA
-290 FHITMNASDAENGK
+290 FNITMNASDAENGK

-316 YYSNADISNVTVK
+316 YYSNADISNVTVE

-344 LLQVSGAGAVF
+344 LLEVSGAGAVF

-371 EAWLSA
+371 NAWLSA

-414 DFGAWLKTA
+414 DFGAWLETA

-440 SAGKLAEMLSMDGG
+440 SAGELAEMLSMDGG

-477 VPEPAAFAAAMGAAV
+477 VPEPAAFAAVMGAAV
-492 LIATARRKRK
+492 LIAAARRKRK

>member
-1 MKKKFYIVCFMSS
+1 MKKEFYIVCFMSS

-37 YEAGVSCDLLDP
+37 YEAGVSCDLLNP

-82 PDGIDC
+82 PNGINC
-88 DGAYSVSNSL
+88 DGAYSVSDSL
-98 VVAGINADISLGT
+98 VVAGINADVSLGT
-111 KNWGYRLFSVADG
+111 DNWGYRLFSVADG

-129 VGDFGVSVSTKNTWN
+129 VGDFGVSVSTTKTWN
-144 PIIRTM
+144 PIISTM
-150 LGENSSIEIGGDF
+150 LEKNSSVEIGGDF
-163 SLFQNGGG
+163 SLRQNEGG
-171 QMRFQLQSSG
+171 QMRFQLLSSG

-195 YWKDIELGLGI
+195 FWSDIELGLGI

-212 GVLSFSGGA
+212 GVLSLSGGG
-221 NGANTLNFLQQT
+221 NGATLDFLQQT
-233 DGLFNS
+233 DGLFRS

-254 QISSSEIV
+254 QISSNEIV

-277 SGIIARGSGSPAA
+277 SGAIARGSGSPAA
-290 FHITMNASDAENGK
+290 FNITMNASDAENGK
-304 QVLRFSSTEPYE
+304 QVLRFSSIEPYK
-316 YYSNADISNVTVK
+316 YYSNADISNVTVE

-360 VTGEIGSARFS
+360 VTGEIGSAHFK

-414 DFGAWLKTA
+414 DFGAWLEEA

-477 VPEPAAFAAAMGAAV
+477 VPEPAAFAAVMGAAV
-492 LIATARRKRK
+492 LIAAARRKRK

>member
-1 MKKKFYIVCFMSS
+1 MKKEFYIVCFMSS

-37 YEAGVSCDLLDP
+37 YEAGVSCNLLDP
-49 SIWKVGSAGGEQF
+49 SIWKVGSADGEQF

-88 DGAYSVSNSL
+88 DGAYSVPDSL

-129 VGDFGVSVSTKNTWN
+129 VGDFGVSVSTKTWN

-150 LGENSSIEIGGDF
+150 LGENSSVEIGGDF
-163 SLFQNGGG
+163 SLRQNEGG

-195 YWKDIELGLGI
+195 YWSDIELGLGI

-212 GVLSFSGGA
+212 GVLSLSGGG
-221 NGANTLNFLQQT
+221 NGATLNFLQQT
-233 DGLFNS
+233 EGGLFSS

-247 DCRKGKI
+247 DCRNGKI
-254 QISSSEIV
+254 QISSNEIV
-262 SRISLEFTNSVSSEY
+262 SQISLEFTNSVSSEY
-277 SGIIARGSGSPAA
+277 YGAIARGSGSPAA
-290 FHITMNASDAENGK
+290 FNITMNASDAENGK
-304 QVLRFSSTEPYE
+304 QVLRFSSIEPYD
-316 YYSNADISNVTVK
+316 YYSNADISNVTVE

-392 IVFDGAMNV
+392 IVFDGVMNV

-440 SAGKLAEMLSMDGG
+440 SAGELAEMLSMDGG

-492 LIATARRKRK
+492 LIAAARRKRK

>member
-1 MKKKFYIVCFMSS
+1 MKKEFYIVCFMSF

-37 YEAGVSCDLLDP
+37 YEAGVSYDLLDP
-49 SIWKVGSAGGEQF
+49 SIWKVGSADGEQF

-82 PDGIDC
+82 PNGINC
-88 DGAYSVSNSL
+88 DGAYSVSDSL

-111 KNWGYRLFSVADG
+111 NNWGYRLFSVADG

-129 VGDFGVSVSTKNTWN
+129 VGDFGVSVSTKTWN

-150 LGENSSIEIGGDF
+150 LGENSSVEIGGDF
-163 SLFQNGGG
+163 SLRQNEGG
-171 QMRFQLQSSG
+171 QMRFQLASSG

-195 YWKDIELGLGI
+195 FWSDIELGLGI

-212 GVLSFSGGA
+212 GVLSLSGGG
-221 NGANTLNFLQQT
+221 NGATLDFMQQT
-233 DGLFNS
+233 DGLFRS

-247 DCRKGKI
+247 DCRGGKI
-254 QISSSEIV
+254 QISSNEIV
-262 SRISLEFTNSVSSEY
+262 SQISLEFTDSVSSEY
-277 SGIIARGSGSPAA
+277 YGAIARGSGSPAA
-290 FHITMNASDAENGK
+290 FNITMNASDAENGK
-304 QVLRFSSTEPYE
+304 QVLRFSSIEPYD
-316 YYSNADISNVTVK
+316 YYSNADISNVTVE

-414 DFGAWLKTA
+414 DFGAWLEEA

-432 VEFSETNV
+432 VEFSDTNV
-440 SAGKLAEMLSMDGG
+440 SAGELAEMLSMDGG

-492 LIATARRKRK
+492 LIAAARRKRK

>member
-1 MKKKFYIVCFMSS
+1 MKKEFYIVCFMSS

-37 YEAGVSCDLLDP
+37 YEAGVSCDLLNP

-82 PDGIDC
+82 PDGINC
-88 DGAYSVSNSL
+88 DGAYSVSDSL

-111 KNWGYRLFSVADG
+111 ENWGYRLFSVADG

-129 VGDFGVSVSTKNTWN
+129 VGDFGVSVSTKTWN

-150 LGENSSIEIGGDF
+150 LGENSSVEIGGDF
-163 SLFQNGGG
+163 SLRQNEGG

-195 YWKDIELGLGI
+195 YWSDIELGLGI

-212 GVLSFSGGA
+212 GVLSLSGGG
-221 NGANTLNFLQQT
+221 NGATLNFLQQT
-233 DGLFNS
+233 EGGLFSS

-247 DCRKGKI
+247 DCRNGKI
-254 QISSSEIV
+254 QISSNEIV
-262 SRISLEFTNSVSSEY
+262 SQISLEFTNSVSSEY
-277 SGIIARGSGSPAA
+277 SGAIARGSGSPAA
-290 FHITMNASDAENGK
+290 FNITMNASDAENGK
-304 QVLRFSSTEPYE
+304 QVLRFSSIKPYE
-316 YYSNADISNVTVK
+316 YYSNADISNVTVE

-383 FSEAEGCDK
+383 FSETEGCDK

-440 SAGKLAEMLSMDGG
+440 SAGELAEMLSMDGG

-492 LIATARRKRK
+492 LIAAARRKRK

>member
-1 MKKKFYIVCFMSS
+1 MKKEFYIVCFMSS

-49 SIWKVGSAGGEQF
+49 SIWKVGSADGEQF

-82 PDGIDC
+82 PDGINC
-88 DGAYSVSNSL
+88 DGAYSVSDSL

-111 KNWGYRLFSVADG
+111 NNWGYRLFSVADG

-129 VGDFGVSVSTKNTWN
+129 VGDFGVSVSTKTWN

-150 LGENSSIEIGGDF
+150 LGENSSVEIGGDF
-163 SLFQNGGG
+163 SLRQNEGG

-195 YWKDIELGLGI
+195 YWSDIELGLGI

-212 GVLSFSGGA
+212 GVLSFSG
-221 NGANTLNFLQQT
+221 GANTLNFLQQT

-247 DCRKGKI
+247 EFRGGKI
-254 QISSSEIV
+254 QISSNEIV
-262 SRISLEFTNSVSSEY
+262 SQISLEFTNSVSSEY
-277 SGIIARGSGSPAA
+277 YGAIARGSGSPAA
-290 FHITMNASDAENGK
+290 FNITMNASDAENGK
-304 QVLRFSSTEPYE
+304 QVLRFSSTEPYD
-316 YYSNADISNVTVK
+316 YYSNADISNVTVE

-383 FSEAEGCDK
+383 FSETEGCDK

-440 SAGKLAEMLSMDGG
+440 SAGELAEMLSMDGG

-492 LIATARRKRK
+492 LIAAARRKRK

>member
-1 MKKKFYIVCFMSS
+1 MKKEFYIVCFMSS

-37 YEAGVSCDLLDP
+37 YEAGVSCDLLNP
-49 SIWKVGSAGGEQF
+49 SIWKVGSADGEQF

-82 PDGIDC
+82 PDGISC
-88 DGAYSVSNSL
+88 DGAYSVSDSL
-98 VVAGINADISLGT
+98 VVAGINADISLGYE
-111 KNWGYRLFSVADG
+111 NWGYRLFSVEDG

-129 VGDFGVSVSTKNTWN
+129 VGDFDVSVSTKTWN

-163 SLFQNGGG
+163 SLRQNEGG

-181 AVSSFKVAGNARLS
+181 EVSSFKVAGNASLS
-195 YWKDIELGLGI
+195 YWSDIELGLGI

-212 GVLSFSGGA
+212 GVLSLSGGG
-221 NGANTLNFLQQT
+221 NGATLNFLQQT
-233 DGLFNS
+233 EGGLFSS

-247 DCRKGKI
+247 DCRNGKI
-254 QISSSEIV
+254 QISSNEIV
-262 SRISLEFTNSVSSEY
+262 SQISLEFTNSVSSEY
-277 SGIIARGSGSPAA
+277 SGAIARGSGSPAA
-290 FHITMNASDAENGK
+290 FNITMNASDAENGK
-304 QVLRFSSTEPYE
+304 QVLRFSSIEPYD

-344 LLQVSGAGAVF
+344 LLEVSGAGAVF

-360 VTGEIGSARFS
+360 VTGEIGSAHFS
-371 EAWLSA
+371 NAWLSA

-383 FSEAEGCDK
+383 FSQAEGCDK

-414 DFGAWLKTA
+414 DFGAWLEDA
-423 GLEYMDYTI
+423 EVEYMDYTI

-440 SAGKLAEMLSMDGG
+440 SAGELAEMLSMDGG

-477 VPEPAAFAAAMGAAV
+477 VPEPAAFAAVMGAAV
-492 LIATARRKRK
+492 LIAAARRKRK

>member
-1 MKKKFYIVCFMSS
+1 MKKEFYIVCFMSS

-37 YEAGVSCDLLDP
+37 YEAGVSYDLLDP
-49 SIWKVGSAGGEQF
+49 SIWKVGSADGEQF

-82 PDGIDC
+82 PDGINC
-88 DGAYSVSNSL
+88 DGAYSVSDSL
-98 VVAGINADISLGT
+98 VVAGINADVSLGHG
-111 KNWGYRLFSVADG
+111 NWGYWLFSVADG

-129 VGDFGVSVSTKNTWN
+129 VGDFGVSVSTKTWN

-163 SLFQNGGG
+163 SLRQNEGG

-195 YWKDIELGLGI
+195 YWSDIELGLGI

-212 GVLSFSGGA
+212 GVLSLSGGG
-221 NGANTLNFLQQT
+221 NGATLDFMQQT
-233 DGLFNS
+233 DGLFRS

-254 QISSSEIV
+254 QISSNEIV

-277 SGIIARGSGSPAA
+277 SGKIARGSGSPAA
-290 FHITMNASDAENGK
+290 FNITMNASDAENGK

-344 LLQVSGAGAVF
+344 LLEVSGAGAVF

-360 VTGEIGSARFS
+360 VTGEIGSARFKD
-371 EAWLSA
+371 AWLTA

-383 FSEAEGCDK
+383 FSQAEGCDK

-401 MGNFEFELNLSSA
+401 MENFEFELNLSSA
-414 DFGAWLKTA
+414 DFGAWLEDA

-440 SAGKLAEMLSMDGG
+440 SAGELAEMLSMDGG

-492 LIATARRKRK
+492 LIAAARRKRK

>member
-1 MKKKFYIVCFMSS
+1 MKKEFYIVCFMSS

-37 YEAGVSCDLLDP
+37 YEAGVSCDLLNP

-88 DGAYSVSNSL
+88 DGAYSVSDSL

-111 KNWGYRLFSVADG
+111 ENWGYRLFSVADG

-129 VGDFGVSVSTKNTWN
+129 VGDFGVSVSTKTWN

-150 LGENSSIEIGGDF
+150 LGENSSVEIGGDF
-163 SLFQNGGG
+163 SLRQNEGG

-212 GVLSFSGGA
+212 GVLSLSGGA
-221 NGANTLNFLQQT
+221 NGATTLDFLQT
-233 DGLFNS
+233 KGGLFSS

-247 DCRKGKI
+247 DCRNGKI
-254 QISSSEIV
+254 QISSNEIV
-262 SRISLEFTNSVSSEY
+262 SQISLEFTNSVSSEY
-277 SGIIARGSGSPAA
+277 SGAIARGSGSPAA
-290 FHITMNASDAENGK
+290 FNITMNASDAENGK
-304 QVLRFSSTEPYE
+304 QVLRFSSTDPYD
-316 YYSNADISNVTVK
+316 YYSNADISNVTVE

-344 LLQVSGAGAVF
+344 FLQVIGAGAVF

-360 VTGEIGSARFS
+360 VTGEIGSARFK

-383 FSEAEGCDK
+383 FSETDGFDK
-392 IVFDGAMNV
+392 IVFDGRMNV

-414 DFGAWLKTA
+414 DFGAWLEEA

-440 SAGKLAEMLSMDGG
+440 SAGELAEMLSMDGG

-492 LIATARRKRK
+492 LIAAARRKRK

>member
-1 MKKKFYIVCFMSS
+1 MSF

-49 SIWKVGSAGGEQF
+49 SIWKVGSADGEQF

-82 PDGIDC
+82 PDGINC
-88 DGAYSVSNSL
+88 DGAYSVSDSL
-98 VVAGINADISLGT
+98 VVAGINADISLGSD
-111 KNWGYRLFSVADG
+111 NWGYRLFSVADG

-129 VGDFGVSVSTKNTWN
+129 VGDFGVSVSTKTWN

-150 LGENSSIEIGGDF
+150 LGENSSVEIGGDF
-163 SLFQNGGG
+163 SLRQNEGG

-195 YWKDIELGLGI
+195 YWSDIELGLGI

-212 GVLSFSGGA
+212 GVLSLSGGG
-221 NGANTLNFLQQT
+221 NGATLNFLQQT
-233 DGLFNS
+233 EGGLFNS

-304 QVLRFSSTEPYE
+304 QVLRFSSTEPYD
-316 YYSNADISNVTVK
+316 YYSNADISNVTVE

-344 LLQVSGAGAVF
+344 LLDVSGAGAVF

-383 FSEAEGCDK
+383 FSETEGCDK

-414 DFGAWLKTA
+414 DFGAWLEVA

-432 VEFSETNV
+432 VEFSDTNV
-440 SAGKLAEMLSMDGG
+440 SAAELAEMLSMDGG

-492 LIATARRKRK
+492 LIAAARRKRK